1 MPTLLDPSAVRR
13 GLVHARYFRENF
25 AQGGI
30 DLVQIIPELVTN
42 ADAAIAASGHS
53 RGRIV
58 LSLGAPSPDFLLRW
72 REELRHLR
80 APAITDWH
88 HELRCT
94 DDGVGVNAA
103 TVDARLGAL
112 GVAPDHTGQR
122 GLFGRGLRDVWLA
135 QGGGRIEGVHGGRAV
150 ESWFF
155 PAAGD
160 APYAFAHV
168 LDEPTTPAHSRA
180 LGLQAGGAR
189 VTVPLTMSTLPPN
202 VRLRRMVTQLVQLR
216 LVLADPQREVRLEL
230 PGEPAALI
238 TCPVLEPD
246 PERPVLFDEEV
257 TLQAGVTAQF
267 TIRRAADPIPI
278 SPSRATRLGGLV
290 ISSARAAHE
299 TTLGGYEGAPG
310 ARHIYGEVRCEA
322 IESLQRR
329 ALDAPRPQVVVRV
342 DRSGLNEHHPLAR
355 RLYAAIDS
363 ILGPIVAEEERR
375 TSTHVVRPGRGVRT
389 RDEVGMRALNDAL
402 RSAFDAPGT
411 VGFQRGQDPGS
422 QPAHDD
428 GAATEEADVAT
439 PGDASDATQ
448 HNHGPEAPEAM
459 LGAAI
464 RFKQSPVRLHPG
476 EERRVSLIID
486 PERVCRGTPVSVQTD
501 PGLRCRLEGGG
512 VVPDPN
518 RSGWSRLSGSLRAR
532 VTVDPGQRLTVTAR
546 AGEHVAE
553 LEVLVVRHRVS
564 GWVREIAR
572 KDEDALIEAHFDH
585 EDGVVTVF
593 EGRREFKAL
602 ERAARA
608 AGLPKARVREY
619 LPYRMLE
626 VEVAAN
632 AVYAWAAEQIVSRR
646 LAGEGG
652 VDGAE
657 FAAAVRYET
666 QALRYRTHEKL
677 IRAFLDPEVFDGG
690 VRIVSAEL
698 SGASA
703 QTMLLIGD

>member
-1 MPTLLDPSAVRR
+1 MPGLLDPSAVRR
-13 GLVHARYFRENF
+13 GRVHARYFRENF

-42 ADAAIAASGHS
+42 ADAAIASAGHS

-58 LSLGAPSPDFLLRW
+58 LSLGAPDPDFLVRW
-72 REELRHLR
+72 RDQLRHLR

-94 DDGVGVNAA
+94 DDGMGVNAA

-168 LDEPTTPAHSRA
+168 LDESATPAHSRA
-180 LGLQAGGAR
+180 LGLQAGGTR
-189 VTVPLTMSTLPPN
+189 VTVPLTMPTLPSN
-202 VRLRRMVTQLVQLR
+202 VRLRRMVAQLVQLR
-216 LVLADPQREVRLEL
+216 VVLADPQRQVWLEL
-230 PGEPAALI
+230 PEEPAALV

-246 PERPVLFDEEV
+246 PERPVLFDDEV
-257 TLQAGVTAQF
+257 ILQAGVAAQF
-267 TIRRAADPIPI
+267 TIRRAGEPIPI

-290 ISSARAAHE
+290 ITSSRAAHE

-310 ARHIYGEVRCEA
+310 ARHLYGEVRCEA

-329 ALDAPRPQVVVRV
+329 ALGAPRPQVVVRV
-342 DRSGLNEHHPLAR
+342 DRSGLNEHHPLTR

-411 VGFQRGQDPGS
+411 VGFQRGRDPGS

-428 GAATEEADVAT
+428 GAGTEEADVAT
-439 PGDASDATQ
+439 PGDAIDATDQ
-448 HNHGPEAPEAM
+448 APEPV
-459 LGAAI
+459 LDGAI

-476 EERRVSLIID
+476 EERRVSLIVD
-486 PERVCRGTPVSVQTD
+486 PRRVQVGTPILVQAD
-501 PGLRCRLEGGG
+501 PGLRCRFAGEG

-518 RSGWSRLSGSLRAR
+518 RGGWSRLSGSLRAR
-532 VTVDPGQRLTVTAR
+532 VTVDPGQRLTVIAR

-652 VDGAE
+652 VDGTE
-657 FAAAVRYET
+657 FAAAIRYET

-690 VRIVSAEL
+690 VRIVSAEP
-698 SGASA
+698 SGVSA
-703 QTMLLIGD
+703 QTMLAIED